1 MITQLL
7 SLDHRELTL
16 EPKLSEI
23 KKKKKKT
30 IPVNNNA
37 INTFKCT

>member
-23 KKKKKKT
+23 KKKKKT

>member
-1 MITQLL
+1 MTTQLP

-16 EPKLSEI
+16 EPKLGET
-23 KKKKKKT
+23 KQKKT

-37 INTFKCT
+37 KNTFKCT

>member
-1 MITQLL
+1 MTTQLP

-16 EPKLSEI
+16 ERKLGEI
-23 KKKKKKT
+23 KKIYIY

-37 INTFKCT
+37 KNTFKCT

>member
-1 MITQLL
+1 MTTQLPF
-7 SLDHRELTL
+7 LDHRELTL
-16 EPKLSEI
+16 EPKLGEI

-37 INTFKCT
+37 KNTFKCT

>member
-23 KKKKKKT
+23 KKKKTKNYTSK
-30 IPVNNNA
+30 
-37 INTFKCT
+37 